1 MAINFSNN
9 MSIQTDTNF
18 RIIGT
23 NGTTIRSQVDAAS
36 GMLEKSQPV
45 WRCVYTTGGGQQVYP
60 GGKLPFTLDYG
71 GEGNHYNF
79 STAEFICPVPGN
91 YRMSMHSLHT
101 GGVYAN
107 PNDHYYGYIN
117 GTFISNGGHLVG
129 GATNYA
135 TTHWIGVVRA
145 NAGDYL
151 WFGHDGNRLYGDGW
165 TVATYQL
172 LG

>member
-1 MAINFSNN
+1 MSINFSNN

-23 NGTTIRSQVDAAS
+23 DGTSVRSQIDAAT

-45 WRCVYTTGGGQQVYP
+45 WRCVFTTGTGQQVYP
-60 GGKLPFTLDYG
+60 AGKLPFANDYG

-79 STAEFICPVPGN
+79 STYEFICPVPGN
-91 YRMSMHSLHT
+91 YRLSMHSLHT
-101 GGVYAN
+101 GSVYAN
-107 PNDHYYGYIN
+107 PNDHWYGYIN

-129 GATNYA
+129 GTTNYA

-151 WFGHDGNRLYGDGW
+151 WFGHDGGRLHGDGW